1 MLLITIILFLFNRS
15 LRKKI
20 QIHGLHDLSSLP
32 LSSSPSRTP
41 FLLDLLFFFFSFF
54 FLCLKNSRWESP
66 GDVATLRRCDVA
78 TLRRCDVATLRR
90 CDVATL
96 RRCDVATLRRCDV
109 ATLRR
114 CDVATLRRF
123 DVGTSQRWLM

>member
-41 FLLDLLFFFFSFF
+41 FLLDLLFFFFFVY
-54 FLCLKNSRWESP
+54 FLMSEKFSRGESR
-66 GDVATLRRCDVA
+66 RRCDVA
-78 TLRRCDVATLRR
+78 KFRRWNVATL
-90 CDVATL
+90 A
-96 RRCDVATLRRCDV
+96 
-109 ATLRR
+109 
-114 CDVATLRRF
+114 
-123 DVGTSQRWLM
+123 DVGCMSCDLNVTRLGRREVRTSRC